1 MTAHSSGPEQLLYL
15 FFVVVILLHHT
26 ARYWNLIPVGS
37 VMRLRYHK
45 WHWIIQMA
53 VWIKFEFADGD
64 TLSKFRCSNA
74 SGTNESHYKCIF
86 YCRWYAIFWYATSSC
101 IGQLTDASSH
111 WIYSWGRRARIVAT
125 PKSHKHITNL
135 QKIELLWIYA
145 RIWRNEHFWIWVNW
159 PWKQC
164 SQKRP
169 TTQLKMY
176 AFLETLHGWRPLTN
190 NGRIQA
196 DRLLHHRN
204 IFTFKCTQFI
214 HNRREYFISMC
225 TKHPHI
231 IHIIHLPFCNR
242 KFWFH
247 RISYQECAKNRIK
260 KKLHRVSVWKHSFI
274 EFYHTIDMAS
284 RFRHA
289 KLRLIAALHLFHN
302 NYE

>member
-111 WIYSWGRRARIVAT
+111 WIYSCGRRARIVAT

-159 PWKQC
+159 PWGQC

-169 TTQLKMY
+169 TTPLKMY
-176 AFLETLHGWRPLTN
+176 VVACCFWKHCMGGARWPTTDEYRRTASPQHINVNAHNLFTIEG
-190 NGRIQA
+190 
-196 DRLLHHRN
+196 N
-204 IFTFKCTQFI
+204 ISSPCVQ
-214 HNRREYFISMC
+214 S
-225 TKHPHI
+225 
-231 IHIIHLPFCNR
+231 IHILFTLFIC
-242 KFWFH
+242 
-247 RISYQECAKNRIK
+247 
-260 KKLHRVSVWKHSFI
+260 HSAIENSDFI
-274 EFYHTIDMAS
+274 EYHI
-284 RFRHA
+284 
-289 KLRLIAALHLFHN
+289 KNVQKI
-302 NYE
+302 E